1 MSCIET
7 TKIHNR
13 NVTKRGLLLMVLREL
28 LLAVETVPL
37 VGLVME
43 TLKHTFTTA
52 IITIVGLTCDS

>member
-1 MSCIET
+1 
-7 TKIHNR
+7 
-13 NVTKRGLLLMVLREL
+13 MVLREL

-52 IITIVGLTCDS
+52 IIIVSLTNDS